1 MKEVS
6 LAYSLQKEGR
16 VADSYQFLN
25 AFWPRYISRY
35 TPPGF
40 PEVARRLDDTI
51 NKRPETPQWPS
62 MPNVLQQF
70 KDLPQKLFP
79 F

>member
-1 MKEVS
+1 LMKEVS
-6 LAYSLQKEGR
+6 LAYSHQKQGR
-16 VADSYQFLN
+16 VADSYRFLN

-35 TPPGF
+35 RPPEF
-40 PEVARRLDDTI
+40 PEIARRLDDAI
-51 NKRPETPQWPS
+51 NEGPETQWPS